1 MPPTDPG
8 PHGERPGDRSEGDRP
23 SARGRRGRGV
33 VAATLLAGLAIVLG
47 VLLLV
52 PRCSQEV
59 QDNGAALDRP
69 AVVEEAAP
77 SAGPGLR
84 R

>member
-8 PHGERPGDRSEGDRP
+8 PHGGRPGDRSDGDRP
-23 SARGRRGRGV
+23 SAPRRRGRGI
-33 VAATLLAGLAIVLG
+33 VAATVLAGLAIVLA

-52 PRCSQEV
+52 PRCSQAG
-59 QDNGAALDRP
+59 QDNGSPAAGT
-69 AVVEEAAP
+69 AVREEGAD
-77 SAGPGLR
+77 LR